1 MKMIQL
7 YEVTK
12 SFGENK
18 VLDNF
23 SAKFEDGAK
32 YFISG
37 HSGSGKTTLLNIIA
51 GVCRFDSGSISVAE
65 GTRFSY
71 IFQDDRLIP
80 FLSVGDNVRIVDDG
94 ISKNSVLRLLSSVG
108 LERDVYDL
116 FPEELSGGMK
126 KRAAIVRAVAFNG
139 DVFLLDEPFGGLD
152 SVSRQSAVNLLKN
165 ASSDKTVLL
174 ATHNSKEAEELFG
187 ENFKTIEI

>member
-1 MKMIQL
+1 MIQL

-80 FLSVGDNVRIVDDG
+80 FSECGR
-94 ISKNSVLRLLSSVG
+94 
-108 LERDVYDL
+108 
-116 FPEELSGGMK
+116 
-126 KRAAIVRAVAFNG
+126 
-139 DVFLLDEPFGGLD
+139 
-152 SVSRQSAVNLLKN
+152 
-165 ASSDKTVLL
+165 
-174 ATHNSKEAEELFG
+174 
-187 ENFKTIEI
+187 